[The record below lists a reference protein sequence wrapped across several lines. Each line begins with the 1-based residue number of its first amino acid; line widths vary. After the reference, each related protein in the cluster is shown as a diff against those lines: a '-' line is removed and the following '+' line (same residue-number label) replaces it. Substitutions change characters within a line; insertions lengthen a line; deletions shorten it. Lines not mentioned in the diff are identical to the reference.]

1 MKKAAALW
9 LTVFLLF
16 AFFCGCQGEDP
27 PSGGAESE
35 ESVSDSSSVSVPSGS
50 SQEPGGQ
57 RDPKPV
63 VLTPTAPGTEVLGNE
78 VVTIDVS
85 NKADGYMTVTYHGD
99 NPKVKLQIKYV
110 PDEGTAYTYNL
121 QTGQSDVFLFSRGD
135 GEYQITVNENIEGN
149 RYSQAFAGTCQ
160 VTLKDQLTPFLY
172 PNQYVKFTEDSKAV
186 EESQILVQNA
196 NDDLEAIAAIYD
208 YVIGNIQYDFDKAA
222 SVQSGYLPDIDET
235 LSTKKGICFD
245 YAALM
250 TAMLRA
256 QRIPTKLV
264 VGYAGELYHAWIS
277 VYLDGVGWIDNIIY
291 FDGKSWVRMDP
302 TFAASGGSASEYV
315 GDGSNYHDLY
325 YY

>member
-1 MKKAAALW
+1 MKKTAALW
-9 LTVFLLF
+9 CTVFLF
-16 AFFCGCQGEDP
+16 FVFFCGCQGGAS
-27 PSGGAESE
+27 PSGPVESE
-35 ESVSDSSSVSVPSGS
+35 ESVANSSSAPQSSGLH
-50 SQEPGGQ
+50 QEPGGQ

-63 VLTPTAPGTEVLGNE
+63 VLTPASPGTEVLGNE

-99 NPKVKLQIKYV
+99 NPKVKLQIKYTQ
-110 PDEGTAYTYNL
+110 DEETVYTYNL
-121 QTGQSDVFLFSRGD
+121 QKDQSDVFLFSRGD

-149 RYSQAFAGTCQ
+149 RYAQAFVGSCQ

-172 PNQYVKFTEDSKAV
+172 PNQYVRFTESSQAV
-186 EESQILVQNA
+186 AESEKLVQNA
-196 NDDLEAIAAIYD
+196 GDDLGAIAAIYD
-208 YVIGNIQYDFDKAA
+208 YVTGNIQYDFEKAD
-222 SVQSGYLPDIDET
+222 SVQSGYLPDIDQT

-256 QRIPTKLV
+256 QRIPTRLV

-277 VYLDGVGWIDNIIY
+277 VYLDGVGWIDNLIY
-291 FDGKSWVRMDP
+291 FDGKDWVRMDP
-302 TFAASGGSASEYV
+302 TFAASGDNAADYV